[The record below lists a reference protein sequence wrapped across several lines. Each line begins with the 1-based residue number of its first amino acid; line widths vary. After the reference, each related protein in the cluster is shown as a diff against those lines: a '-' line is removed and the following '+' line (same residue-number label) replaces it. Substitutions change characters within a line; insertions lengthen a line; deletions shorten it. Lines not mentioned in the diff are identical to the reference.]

1 MNMPPIH
8 RTANHRAANT
18 SDKFGFIYTVQ
29 TAASFLLVQIPQEFE
44 EEWEPNIRVNEDH
57 EEPTWWM
64 KSEEEEIE

>member
-8 RTANHRAANT
+8 RTANT

-44 EEWEPNIRVNEDH
+44 EWEPNIRVNEDQ
-57 EEPTWWM
+57 EDPTWWM
-64 KSEEEEIE
+64 KSEEEEIDEIE